1 MGIYCFIFFIRPTI
15 ENVTNVMSRK
25 MKLKKLCLS
34 ALLLPMAVN
43 GVTTK
48 GIKYIDGSGPV
59 NPATLVCANTSTP
72 LPLVVS
78 TLRDFGINS
87 DFRNRVSVK
96 FEVDY
101 WTEKERGI
109 PLKLANFFGDRQINW
124 DGPPSFGVQ
133 GIGGPVSQVPL
144 STRFMKGMSVA
155 DAGIG
160 YPKKQDQNKK
170 FEPYYNEVIIWKS
183 PSFYTIKYNPV
194 VQRADGG
201 SRAFD
206 LRQPDEI
213 IWLPTR
219 SIKRL
224 SIRIEDRKSPPRPEI
239 SNITAFVAFTWRAKF
254 GYNPKSMDPPILELS
269 KVEMSGWDKENG
281 GNMHIGIDND
291 LKVYFLSNLSAKV
304 SMSLGETYILA
315 MNWSRIPDIRNLAT
329 NTNYS
334 KKYREARN
342 AFAGPRVNFHDL
354 YFGMERGEK
363 FPQYDINLKKTDFIY
378 TNADLING
386 NLGEFG
392 YKKYAQTYFRGS
404 ISAYNNVY
412 INEDQYRKDGSV
424 LNICD

>member
-1 MGIYCFIFFIRPTI
+1 
-15 ENVTNVMSRK
+15 

-78 TLRDFGINS
+78 TLRDFGMNS
-87 DFRNRVSVK
+87 DFKSRVKVVV
-96 FEVDY
+96 EVIY
-101 WTEKERGI
+101 WTERERGI
-109 PLKLANFFGDRQINW
+109 PLKLANFFGDRQVNW
-124 DGPPSFGVQ
+124 EGKPIFGQEVS
-133 GIGGPVSQVPL
+133 GSIVSQIPL
-144 STRFMKGMSVA
+144 STRFIPKMSVA

-160 YPKKQDQNKK
+160 YPRKKDQKKQ
-170 FEPYYNEVIIWKS
+170 FEPYYNQVEYLKSRYFYIINYR
-183 PSFYTIKYNPV
+183 PD
-194 VQRADGG
+194 VQYGDYG
-201 SRAFD
+201 

-219 SIKRL
+219 SIKSL
-224 SIRIEDRKSPPRPEI
+224 KIRVEDRKLQSRPEA
-239 SNITAFVAFTWRAKF
+239 SNITAFVAFTWTAKS

-291 LKVYFLSNLSAKV
+291 LKVQFLSNLSAKV

-424 LNICD
+424 LNICDWYV